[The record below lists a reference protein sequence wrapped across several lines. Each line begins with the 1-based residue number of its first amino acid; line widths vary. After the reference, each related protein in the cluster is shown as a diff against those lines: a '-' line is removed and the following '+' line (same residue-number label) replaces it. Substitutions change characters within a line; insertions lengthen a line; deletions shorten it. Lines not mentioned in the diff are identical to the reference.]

1 MRFKVL
7 FLLNFLPSAPAGTE
21 TEGQVGRFPQKNAKK
36 FAITPLQTA
45 SALLYY
51 SLVRIILNYLTISH
65 RLFFIICIEQEET
78 IL

>member
-21 TEGQVGRFPQKNAKK
+21 TEGPGWALSAEKRKKIYDYPFTNAVRS
-36 FAITPLQTA
+36 AIL
-45 SALLYY
+45 

>member
-1 MRFKVL
+1 MSLIITAFPGFVNIHPEKILRFKVL

-45 SALLYY
+45 SALLY
-51 SLVRIILNYLTISH
+51 SH
-65 RLFFIICIEQEET
+65 
-78 IL
+78 